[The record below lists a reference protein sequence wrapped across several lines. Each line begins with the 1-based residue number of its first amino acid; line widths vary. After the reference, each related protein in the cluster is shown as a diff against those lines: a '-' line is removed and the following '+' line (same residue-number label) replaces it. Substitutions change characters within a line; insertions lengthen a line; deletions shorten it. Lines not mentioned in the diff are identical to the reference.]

1 MNEADP
7 RARVGL
13 FGGTFNPIHVGHLR
27 AAEEVG
33 EALGLERVVFV
44 PSAQPP
50 HKRQREDDVIAPAT
64 ERLAWVRA
72 AVAGNPRFSVD
83 AIEQARAGPS
93 YSVDTLR
100 AYAGEPG
107 QARVV
112 FVIGSDAFVDLG
124 SWREP
129 GALLSLA
136 NFAVMTRP
144 PGPRGALVEWL
155 PADLARHVE
164 LAPDGRS
171 ARHREAGTWIR
182 TVEITALDVSSSDV
196 RARLRAG
203 RSVRYL
209 LPDGVHDAVV
219 ASGLYVPQGAAGE
232 RRARRTRGD
241 VHEEVR

>member
-33 EALGLERVVFV
+33 EALDLERVVFV

-50 HKRQREDDVIAPAT
+50 HKRHGEGDVIAPPAA
-64 ERLAWVRA
+64 RLAWVRA

-100 AYAGEPG
+100 AYAAEPRRP
-107 QARVV
+107 RVV

-124 SWREP
+124 TWREP
-129 GALLSLA
+129 AALLSLA
-136 NFAVMTRP
+136 DFAVMTRP
-144 PGPRGALVEWL
+144 PAPLGALAEWL
-155 PADLARHVE
+155 PPDFARVFE

-182 TVEITALDVSSSDV
+182 TVGITALDVSSSDV

-219 ASGLYVPQGAAGE
+219 ASGIYGPSGAAGE
-232 RRARRTRGD
+232 GRVRRTHDG